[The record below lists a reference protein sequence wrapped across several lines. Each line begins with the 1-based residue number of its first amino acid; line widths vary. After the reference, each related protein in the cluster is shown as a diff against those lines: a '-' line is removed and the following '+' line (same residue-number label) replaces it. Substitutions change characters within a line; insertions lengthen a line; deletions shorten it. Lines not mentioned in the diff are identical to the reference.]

1 MVLNPEPHFRP
12 ISVRRYL
19 EADSS
24 TPRGRQS
31 TYRVTHPPSAP
42 ATGSEEPIPMAAPRP
57 AKRPRTTPTFL
68 EGSNPRDPGRP
79 EPHPIP
85 DDDDVRVTPA
95 NSAALPVRSEDSGS
109 DEDHAPPAPYWTP
122 PMRNLLLPHHLHLR
136 LRLTLLLV
144 LAIPFGAGHK
154 SMIRSSSASSRTA
167 EQDTLGRPLANV
179 FIVTLI
185 AAKPVGIG
193 WRAAVLSW
201 RPRQLRRKTSFKTDF
216 GQQLKMSLLK
226 GLRVFT

>member
-31 TYRVTHPPSAP
+31 TYRVTHPPSVP

-85 DDDDVRVTPA
+85 DDDVVRVTPA

-109 DEDHAPPAPYWTP
+109 DDDHAPPAPLDPTHEEP
-122 PMRNLLLPHHLHLR
+122 PAP
-136 LRLTLLLV
+136 
-144 LAIPFGAGHK
+144 APPAPE
-154 SMIRSSSASSRTA
+154 TA
-167 EQDTLGRPLANV
+167 PNPPPRIGQLGTNR
-179 FIVTLI
+179 
-185 AAKPVGIG
+185 
-193 WRAAVLSW
+193 
-201 RPRQLRRKTSFKTDF
+201 
-216 GQQLKMSLLK
+216 
-226 GLRVFT
+226 